1 MTTIFAAAEYSIGLI
16 DTLVQDE
23 FFSTRKVAEDAVQQR
38 ILKNAIRN
46 IKWTW
51 QEREGKEGY
60 WGREED
66 SFSFKLVVEERVV
79 RDSLKDNSFIP
90 LTPNDFTINTPLYYA
105 DLSDEAQGHFLSH
118 QLMSYG
124 VLSEGATDEEV
135 IKQFLKLNFSGIPQS
150 KKHMQYVESLYKKL

>member
-1 MTTIFAAAEYSIGLI
+1 MTKVFAAAEYSIGLI

-38 ILKNAIRN
+38 ILKDAIRN

-51 QEREGKEGY
+51 REREGKEGY
-60 WGREED
+60 WWREED

-90 LTPNDFTINTPLYYA
+90 LTPNDFTINTPLYAEPYVNKSSCLH
-105 DLSDEAQGHFLSH
+105 DNCPTCNGT
-118 QLMSYG
+118 G
-124 VLSEGATDEEV
+124 
-135 IKQFLKLNFSGIPQS
+135 QS
-150 KKHMQYVESLYKKL
+150 KYGGICVHGLVCPCPKCSFR